1 MFKSSG
7 NQEGRTVKKSTII
20 YAFCLLTGTV
30 AAQTTTR
37 FDQFSLEPS
46 MVSPAA
52 INSRGLGSVSL
63 FYNHMYTNIPGTP
76 ENMSLNIAVPVA
88 YKKVGFGI
96 QFTQEKIGFSNLQ
109 NWNASYVYTVQLN
122 DRANLH
128 LGMALGML
136 NQKFDLSRAIYNDPD
151 DAVIE
156 AILLGTRT
164 SRLDMRASAMFQT
177 GDFKIGISGSRF
189 VKPRF
194 DYNYFRYRSD
204 FQLQSIVNAL
214 AMHKIRLGLE
224 VSIEP
229 SLLVTFYDLANPRVQ
244 ANAMVNYREKIW
256 AGPVFTD
263 NRLGGAMA
271 GMNIRDVFR
280 VGYSW
285 VAPMTS
291 VNTQLGAT
299 HELFTSFSLG
309 YARVST
315 PAEAAALTPKVMD
328 TTTVA
333 PEPVVAKEQPT
344 KPAVE
349 PQVKKRDTLMVNSF
363 DEMKMLRPGIDT
375 STMMF
380 PAVTTSKPTTPG
392 YYVVV
397 GSYAKEV
404 NADYLLRK
412 LYIKGIT
419 AFKFRDVRSNY
430 YYVYIYRGDTREQ
443 ADVVR
448 FKETN
453 LDIPGIWI
461 YNVKPPVPT
470 VR

>member
-1 MFKSSG
+1 
-7 NQEGRTVKKSTII
+7 VKK
-20 YAFCLLTGTV
+20 LTL
-30 AAQTTTR
+30 AAALTALYGNAQAQSTTR

-52 INSRGLGSVSL
+52 INSRGMGSASL
-63 FYNHMYTNIPGTP
+63 YYNHLYGNIPGTP
-76 ENMSLNIAVPVA
+76 ENMALNIAVPVA

-96 QFTQEKIGFSNLQ
+96 QYTQEKIGFSNLQ

-136 NQKFDLSRAIYNDPD
+136 NQKFDFSQAVYNDPD
-151 DAVIE
+151 DVVIE
-156 AILLGTRT
+156 AMLLGTRT

-177 GDFKIGISGSRF
+177 GNFRVGVSGSRF

-204 FQLQSIVNAL
+204 YQLQTIVNVM

-224 VSIEP
+224 LSIEP
-229 SLLVTFYDLANPRVQ
+229 SVLVSLYDLDNPRVQ
-244 ANAMVNYREKIW
+244 ANAMVNYREKLW
-256 AGPVFTD
+256 AGPVYTD

-291 VNTQLGAT
+291 RNTQLGAT

-309 YARVST
+309 YAKVPNDDQGAAVTPKVLDTPQTEVVST
-315 PAEAAALTPKVMD
+315 PKPPVPKP
-328 TTTVA
+328 T
-333 PEPVVAKEQPT
+333 PVVKR
-344 KPAVE
+344 
-349 PQVKKRDTLMVNSF
+349 RDTLMVYNYE
-363 DEMKMLRPGIDT
+363 EMKTLRPGIDT

-380 PAVTTSKPTTPG
+380 PAMSLTKPATPG

-397 GSYAKEV
+397 GSYNNEI

-412 LYIKGIT
+412 LYVKGIT
-419 AFKFRDVRSNY
+419 AFKFRDMRSNY

-443 ADVVR
+443 ADLVR
-448 FKETN
+448 YKETN

-461 YNVKPPVPT
+461 YTVKPTPPPS
-470 VR
+470 R

>member
-1 MFKSSG
+1 M
-7 NQEGRTVKKSTII
+7 KKLAGISALWFLAGSIQ
-20 YAFCLLTGTV
+20 
-30 AAQTTTR
+30 AQTTTR

-63 FYNHMYTNIPGTP
+63 FYNHLYGNIPGTP
-76 ENMSLNIAVPVA
+76 ENMSLNVAVPVA

-109 NWNASYVYTVQLN
+109 NWNASYVYTVQLS

-128 LGMALGML
+128 LGMALGIL
-136 NQKFDLSRAIYNDPD
+136 NQKFDLSKAIYNDPD

-164 SRLDMRASAMFQT
+164 NRLDMRASAMFQT
-177 GDFKIGISGSRF
+177 GDFRIGVSGSRF

-204 FQLQSIVNAL
+204 YQLQSLVNAL

-229 SLLVTFYDLANPRVQ
+229 SVLVTFYDLADPRIQ
-244 ANAMVNYREKIW
+244 ANAMCNYRDKIW

-263 NRLGGAMA
+263 NKLGGAMA

-291 VNTQLGAT
+291 ANTQLGAT

-309 YARVST
+309 YARVLTPESSSVSPT
-315 PAEAAALTPKVMD
+315 VVDSPKFAEVVPQKPAE
-328 TTTVA
+328 
-333 PEPVVAKEQPT
+333 T
-344 KPAVE
+344 KPAPT
-349 PQVKKRDTLMVNSF
+349 PQPKRRDTLMVNSF

-380 PAVTTSKPTTPG
+380 PSMSLSKPAIPG

-397 GSYAKEV
+397 GSYAREI

-412 LYIKGIT
+412 LYVKGVT
-419 AFKFRDVRSNY
+419 AFKFRDVRSSY
-430 YYVYIYRGDTREQ
+430 YYVYMYRGDTREQ
-443 ADVVR
+443 ADLVR

-461 YNVKPPVPT
+461 YTVKPPAPT

>member
-1 MFKSSG
+1 MAGSV
-7 NQEGRTVKKSTII
+7 Q
-20 YAFCLLTGTV
+20 
-30 AAQTTTR
+30 AQSTTR

-63 FYNHMYTNIPGTP
+63 FYNHMYGNIPGTP
-76 ENMSLNIAVPVA
+76 ENMSLNVAVPVA

-109 NWNASYVYTVQLN
+109 NWNASYVYTVQLS
-122 DRANLH
+122 DRSNLH

-136 NQKFDLSRAIYNDPD
+136 NQKFDLSKAIYNDPD

-164 SRLDMRASAMFQT
+164 NRLDMRASAMFQT

-204 FQLQSIVNAL
+204 YQLQSIVNAL
-214 AMHKIRLGLE
+214 VMHKIRLGLE
-224 VSIEP
+224 FSIEP
-229 SLLVTFYDLANPRVQ
+229 SVLVTFYDLADPRIQ
-244 ANAMVNYREKIW
+244 ANAMCNYRDKIW

-280 VGYSW
+280 VGYSF

-309 YARVST
+309 YAKVPPAGNDGGAAVTPRVVDT
-315 PAEAAALTPKVMD
+315 PQVAEVATPK
-328 TTTVA
+328 
-333 PEPVVAKEQPT
+333 PVVP
-344 KPAVE
+344 KPA
-349 PQVKKRDTLMVNSF
+349 PAPKKRDTVMVNSF

-380 PAVTTSKPTTPG
+380 PAMSLSKPAVPG

-412 LYIKGIT
+412 LYVKGVT
-419 AFKFRDVRSNY
+419 AFKFRDVRSSY

-443 ADVVR
+443 ADLVR

-461 YNVKPPVPT
+461 YNVKPPVTPS
-470 VR
+470 R